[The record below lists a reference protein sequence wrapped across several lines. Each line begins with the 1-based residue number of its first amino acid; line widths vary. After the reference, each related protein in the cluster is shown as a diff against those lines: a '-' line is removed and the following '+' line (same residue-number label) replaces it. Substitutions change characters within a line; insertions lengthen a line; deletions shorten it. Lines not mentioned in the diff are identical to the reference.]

1 MSVTNAAQTAIIN
14 SAVAA
19 FVGAVAKIVL
29 YDAGGEVLRKEATQV
44 NVLTPTKTERVFYIT
59 EIEAVAVVTRMALID
74 AGGTELCTTDCDIDK
89 LTEPHSLQ
97 VRWTTEVV

>member
-1 MSVTNAAQTAIIN
+1 MSITNAAQTAILN

-29 YDAGGEVLRKEATQV
+29 YDAGGEVLRKEPTQT
-44 NVLTPTKTERVFYIT
+44 NVISPTKTERVFYIT
-59 EIEAVAVVTRMALID
+59 EEEAKVVVTRMALID
-74 AGGTELCTTDCDIDK
+74 AAGTELCTTDCNIDK
-89 LTEPHSLQ
+89 ASEPHSLQ